1 MRRVMT
7 VARRMTPLRYRALH
21 NIDRWGTLPY
31 IRGLDVARLE
41 SAMLVERVGS
51 GRSYRLTGLGRAMLE
66 QERKLREQE
75 GSR

>member
-1 MRRVMT
+1 MT
-7 VARRMTPLRYRALH
+7 VAERMSGVRYRALH
-21 NIDRWGTLPY
+21 NIDKWGTLPY
-31 IRGLDVARLE
+31 IRGLDVDRLE

-51 GRSYRLTGLGRAMLE
+51 GRSFRLTGLGRAMLE

>member
-1 MRRVMT
+1 MA

-21 NIDRWGTLPY
+21 NIDMWGSLPY
-31 IRGLDVARLE
+31 IRGLDVDRLE

-51 GRSYRLTGLGRAMLE
+51 GRVFRLTGLGRAMLE

-75 GSR
+75 GRR

>member
-1 MRRVMT
+1 MIVSE
-7 VARRMTPLRYRALH
+7 RMSGVRYRALH
-21 NIDRWGTLPY
+21 NIDKWGCLPY
-31 IRGLDVARLE
+31 IRGLDVDRLE

-75 GSR
+75 GRR

>member
-1 MRRVMT
+1 MMT
-7 VARRMTPLRYRALH
+7 VSRRMTPLRYRALH
-21 NIDRWGTLPY
+21 NIDMWGTLPY
-31 IRGLDVARLE
+31 IRGLDVDQLE

-75 GSR
+75 GRR

>member
-1 MRRVMT
+1 MV

-21 NIDRWGTLPY
+21 NIDMWGSLPY
-31 IRGLDVARLE
+31 IRGLDVDRLE

-75 GSR
+75 GRR

>member
-1 MRRVMT
+1 
-7 VARRMTPLRYRALH
+7 
-21 NIDRWGTLPY
+21 
-31 IRGLDVARLE
+31 
-41 SAMLVERVGS
+41 MLVERVGS